1 MSKSDL
7 SRVLLAICV
16 WLGFAASG
24 AATRLSTE
32 VEIQLVTGVGFTPQ
46 TVTLDNT
53 YTSAVPVCTYNL
65 PSTASPPVVPRV
77 SNITATSFDLSIQSM
92 PNTDPGVTGSV
103 HCIIAEEGLHTLPDG
118 RQFQAI
124 TANVF
129 DVLGLSAGNFEETV
143 NISASVDPGFA
154 NPIALGAVISSN
166 DARATAFYANDCEGR
181 GNEPFLSGVTDGI
194 CVGYHIGQ
202 QADMAPPNQSYA
214 AETVGVIVVDEGT
227 GTANGITYLIDRGPN
242 TIDGVANNGA
252 AYTISGDFEI
262 GVATQAAENGGQGG
276 WAVLLGADPLP
287 NGQLRLAIE
296 EEIVAGDTTRTHTR
310 EIVDYWVFRNDA
322 APTLTLD
329 KTATTSMFAVAGETI
344 DYEYLVE
351 NTGNTQIDNLI
362 INDDLIASVSCPT
375 TSLAPTETVIC
386 TASYTVTPADVQ
398 AGAVTNNAAASGL
411 PFNGTLT
418 PPTDTVTVT
427 LMSGTAD
434 LLVEKTVAVFDPL
447 ADGLFAVPGNDVLYT
462 ITVTNQ
468 GTGPVDDG
476 TIFLVDALPPE
487 VIFFNGDAD
496 GPGPSL
502 DRIIFADFGT
512 GITFDPLADVLFAT
526 GTTPPLSE
534 TDCNHTPVPGFDAAV
549 SFLCFVPQGEM
560 QAGIPDPQFTLTFR
574 ARLR

>member
-1 MSKSDL
+1 
-7 SRVLLAICV
+7 
-16 WLGFAASG
+16 
-24 AATRLSTE
+24 
-32 VEIQLVTGVGFTPQ
+32 
-46 TVTLDNT
+46 
-53 YTSAVPVCTYNL
+53 
-65 PSTASPPVVPRV
+65 
-77 SNITATSFDLSIQSM
+77 
-92 PNTDPGVTGSV
+92 
-103 HCIIAEEGLHTLPDG
+103 
-118 RQFQAI
+118 
-124 TANVF
+124 
-129 DVLGLSAGNFEETV
+129 
-143 NISASVDPGFA
+143 
-154 NPIALGAVISSN
+154 
-166 DARATAFYANDCEGR
+166 
-181 GNEPFLSGVTDGI
+181 
-194 CVGYHIGQ
+194 
-202 QADMAPPNQSYA
+202 
-214 AETVGVIVVDEGT
+214 
-227 GTANGITYLIDRGPN
+227 
-242 TIDGVANNGA
+242 
-252 AYTISGDFEI
+252 
-262 GVATQAAENGGQGG
+262 
-276 WAVLLGADPLP
+276 
-287 NGQLRLAIE
+287 
-296 EEIVAGDTTRTHTR
+296 
-310 EIVDYWVFRNDA
+310 
-322 APTLTLD
+322 
-329 KTATTSMFAVAGETI
+329 
-344 DYEYLVE
+344 
-351 NTGNTQIDNLI
+351 
-362 INDDLIASVSCPT
+362 
-375 TSLAPTETVIC
+375 
-386 TASYTVTPADVQ
+386 VQ